1 MKQEIIY
8 WSRLLNERGLVT
20 SRSGN
25 VSCRSGDGRFLTT
38 CTGTYLGHLK
48 EEEIVEVTAEGHPL
62 ESGKTPTSEKA
73 LHLGVYARR
82 PDVNA
87 VVHAHSPF
95 TVAYFHYFSRIE
107 LLSFESELYLGEVPV
122 IDQFT
127 ITVTDVEP
135 VLDAFTGHDVVV
147 LRRHGVVAAGRDFR
161 EAFSL
166 IELLEEQCRVQL
178 IIKASKT
185 G

>member
-1 MKQEIIY
+1 M
-8 WSRLLNERGLVT
+8 
-20 SRSGN
+20 
-25 VSCRSGDGRFLTT
+25 T

-48 EEEIVEVTAEGHPL
+48 ESDIVEVAADGRAL
-62 ESGKTPTSEKA
+62 EPGKTPTSEKA
-73 LHLGVYARR
+73 LHLGAYARR
-82 PDVNA
+82 PDVCA

-95 TVAYFHYFSRIE
+95 TVAYFHYFPRIE

-127 ITVTDVEP
+127 ITVTDVGP
-135 VLDAFTGHDVVV
+135 VLDAFTGHDIVV
-147 LRRHGVVAAGRDFR
+147 LRRHGVVAVGKDFR

-178 IIKASKT
+178 TVKAPHI